1 MLKNKRF
8 FLTKFFI
15 NAIINYQDEIAQKAQ
30 QEETMNRQ
38 EFIKVKISMGFT
50 WYEALCQ
57 WNNLHKEPIEKD
69 DLEIYMDTLE
79 AYHN

>member
-1 MLKNKRF
+1 
-8 FLTKFFI
+8 
-15 NAIINYQDEIAQKAQ
+15 
-30 QEETMNRQ
+30 MNRQ
-38 EFIKVKISMGFT
+38 EFIKAKIAMGFT

-69 DLEIYMDTLE
+69 DLEIYMDTME